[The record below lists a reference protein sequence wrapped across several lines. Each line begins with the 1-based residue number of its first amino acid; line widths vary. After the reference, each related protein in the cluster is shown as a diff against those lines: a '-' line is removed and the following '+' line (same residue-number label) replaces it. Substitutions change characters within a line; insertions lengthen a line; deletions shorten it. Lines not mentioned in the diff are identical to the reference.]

1 MSITLKAE
9 EVPPVILAYLKQK
22 LAEKGPEQTRI
33 FKIYWPPKERFDE
46 HGVLRDVVIG
56 SEIIELSLDSFQDPN
71 HSFKEIR
78 GLESLYKTSPQDQR
92 ARAIAEGQGF
102 SAMDQDHCP
111 APDAC
116 IVFKKCKEAT
126 LKRRLNG
133 FYHITQPDCLIIGD
147 DVYTLLDRLGVVAP
161 DRVLHID
168 AVSGETGEKIGMM
181 HLFDPEIRADLI
193 DLEKSRSRWMQG
205 AEGEWIVASDH
216 NPFDTSYLPDK
227 SITIARADRRSGCFI
242 LSKDLIY
249 TLQRHGVKLP
259 KHNQHKVY
267 FGHDYKPKDLFVEAR
282 QA

>member
-1 MSITLKAE
+1 MPIILKSE
-9 EVPPVILAYLKQK
+9 EVPPAIMVYLKQK
-22 LAEKGPEQTRI
+22 LEERNPESTDT
-33 FKIYWPPKERFDE
+33 FKATWPPKERFDE
-46 HGVLRDVVIG
+46 YGILRKAVIG
-56 SEIIELSLDSFQDPN
+56 SEVIPLSLDSFQDPN

-78 GLESLYKTSPQDQR
+78 GLEALYKVTPQDLR
-92 ARAIAEGQGF
+92 ANSIAKGQGF

-116 IVFKKCKEAT
+116 IVFQKCKEAT

-147 DVYTLLDRLGVVAP
+147 DVYAVLDQLGVVEA

-181 HLFDPEIRADLI
+181 HLFDPEVRPDLI
-193 DLEKSRSRWMQG
+193 DLENSDAIWMRG
-205 AEGEWIVASDH
+205 MEDTWIVLASYRS
-216 NPFDTSYLPDK
+216 FCTSYLVGK
-227 SITIARADRRSGCFI
+227 SISIVRADPESQYFI
-242 LSKDLIY
+242 ISKDLIY
-249 TLQRHGVKLP
+249 TLQRHGVKIP

-267 FGHDYKPKDLFVEAR
+267 FDHDYMPKDLLVETK